1 MIGHKN
7 LFCQVFKVRALG
19 NPAISTNICHGVSIG
34 SSKVRKFPSGVVI
47 SKQNTIMYNGLLITH
62 SYLRYI
68 VLILLVVVVIGSLI
82 GVSSRRP
89 YTETDNK
96 LGLFLFISTHLQLL
110 VGLILFFVSP
120 AVQFS
125 GAAMKD
131 ATTRYWLVEHN
142 TAMIIA
148 IVLITL
154 ARTTSK
160 KMTDSGAKHKRMF
173 IFNLIAL
180 SIIILAIS
188 ISGRGFLSFR

>member
-1 MIGHKN
+1 
-7 LFCQVFKVRALG
+7 
-19 NPAISTNICHGVSIG
+19 
-34 SSKVRKFPSGVVI
+34 
-47 SKQNTIMYNGLLITH
+47 MYNGLLITH

-68 VLILLVVVVIGSLI
+68 VLILLVAVIIGSLI
-82 GVSSRRP
+82 GVSSKKP

-154 ARTTSK
+154 ARSTSK
-160 KMTDSGAKHKRMF
+160 RMTDSGAKHKRML

-180 SIIILAIS
+180 AIIIVAIS

>member
-1 MIGHKN
+1 
-7 LFCQVFKVRALG
+7 
-19 NPAISTNICHGVSIG
+19 
-34 SSKVRKFPSGVVI
+34 
-47 SKQNTIMYNGLLITH
+47 MYNGLLIAH

-68 VLILLVVVVIGSLI
+68 ILILLIVVIVTSLI
-82 GVSSRRP
+82 GLMHKKP
-89 YTETDNK
+89 YANTDDK
-96 LGLFLFISTHLQLL
+96 LSLVLFISTHIQLL
-110 VGLILFFVSP
+110 IGLILFFVSP

-148 IVLITL
+148 IVFITL

-160 KMTDSGAKHKRMF
+160 KMTVSEARHKRML

-180 SIIILAIS
+180 AIIVLTIS
-188 ISGRGFLSFR
+188 ISGRDFIYFR